1 MNAIIGH
8 TMISYRAPIAVI
20 EPATEFTTAAVSLF
34 KLIIKALLW
43 YLVEYPAMNQIIP
56 AMKDNIS

>member
-1 MNAIIGH
+1 
-8 TMISYRAPIAVI
+8 MISYRAPIAVI

>member
-1 MNAIIGH
+1 
-8 TMISYRAPIAVI
+8 MISYRAPIAVI
-20 EPATEFTTAAVSLF
+20 EPATEFTTAAVLLF